1 MPLPD
6 IVPLPDIEALYTN
19 VEADLQVGVTS
30 SEHSAYPSSRTL
42 MPSMQMTSVAGERL
56 SRRLGF
62 WSSIGFVIGMTIG
75 SGIFRTPAQIAARVP
90 DPLLMLAVWVLGGVV
105 TLCGALS
112 IAELAAALPQA
123 GGFYVFLREGWG
135 RGTAF
140 VFTWSELVLIR
151 AAGLGGIASVFG
163 EYVLRSFGY
172 DPVLHPAAADYCAV
186 AGIVVATITNIRGVK
201 TAALM
206 TGLTSAAKFAALA
219 AIALA
224 AVVFGGGT
232 EASAAHFAPRQA
244 PVDAGLFGLAFIS
257 VLWAYDG
264 FADLSFLGGEVVNPQ
279 RTLPRAIISGTVA
292 IIAIYLTTNA
302 AYLYVLPVD
311 RVSTSPLIAADTMN
325 ALIGRAGAV
334 FVSIVVAVST
344 FGAVNSDLL
353 GAPRI
358 FYAAADDGLFFKT
371 LGRVHTTYRTPYV
384 SILFSAVLGI
394 IFVLTGTFEQLAD
407 TFVLAIWPF
416 YGLAVA
422 GLYRLRRRADL
433 SRPYRVPG
441 YPLVPAI
448 FIAACLYLVGSA
460 LIGDP
465 LWTSV
470 TFAIMLAG
478 IPVYYFAFGGR
489 R

>member
-1 MPLPD
+1 
-6 IVPLPDIEALYTN
+6 VYVN
-19 VEADLQVGVTS
+19 TS
-30 SEHSAYPSSRTL
+30 APR
-42 MPSMQMTSVAGERL
+42 ERL

-90 DPLLMLAVWVLGGVV
+90 DPLMMLSVWAVGGAV

-123 GGFYVFLREGWG
+123 GGLYVFLREGWG
-135 RGTAF
+135 RGAAF

-151 AAGLGGIASVFG
+151 AAGLSGIATVFG
-163 EYVLRSFGY
+163 EYALRSFGY

-186 AGIVVATITNIRGVK
+186 AAIVIASVANVRGVQ
-201 TAALM
+201 TGALM

-219 AIALA
+219 LIAVVAILFRSRAEASSAPLA
-224 AVVFGGGT
+224 AG
-232 EASAAHFAPRQA
+232 QA
-244 PVDAGLFGLAFIS
+244 PVQAGLFGLAFIS

-264 FADLSFLGGEVVNPQ
+264 FADLPFLAGEVANPQ
-279 RTLPRAIISGTVA
+279 RVLPRAIIAGTLA
-292 IIAIYLTTNA
+292 IITIYLTTNA
-302 AYLYVLPVD
+302 AYLYVLPIAQVA
-311 RVSTSPLIAADTMN
+311 RSPLIAADTMA
-325 ALIGRAGAV
+325 ALVGGAGAS
-334 FVSIVVAVST
+334 FVSIVVAIST

-358 FYAAADDGLFFKT
+358 FYAAAEDGLFFKT
-371 LGRVHTTYRTPYV
+371 LGRVHPTYRTPYI
-384 SILFSAVLGI
+384 SILFSALLGI
-394 IFVLTGTFEQLAD
+394 VFVLTGTFEQIAD

-422 GLYRLRRRADL
+422 GLYRLRRRTDL

-441 YPLVPAI
+441 YPIVPAI

-465 LWTSV
+465 LWTGV
-470 TFAIMLAG
+470 TLGVVLSG
-478 IPVYYFAFGGR
+478 IPVYLLIFKRG
-489 R
+489 